1 MNTGTNPAGAAL
13 RAARDGGLRRMYA
26 AQAVGAV
33 VDGAVLATA
42 VLYFG
47 TRVGVPVPW
56 IGLVLGAG
64 NLAAL
69 AAAVPLGALAD
80 AVGARRAA
88 VGFTCLV
95 GASLAVYAVADGPWT
110 YAVGAVVFVVAQTG
124 LGAARQAVVAAR
136 VEPRARVAARGRMH
150 TLLNAGMG
158 AGTVL
163 GALVLA
169 AGADAG
175 FTLLYGGGALVV
187 LGCALL
193 LAGMPAD
200 PADSAA
206 AGRDRRIS
214 AALGDRRLLA
224 VTALTS
230 VVQLCLPVLSVILPL
245 WAAQGTRAPGWVPAV
260 ALGLNTVLV
269 LAVQRPWADRVVSDA
284 AAARS
289 ALWAA
294 AALPG
299 GCVLLGAAG
308 TGGAAA
314 ATALVLAGIV
324 LITVG
329 EVAGG
334 PPAWHLALRD
344 VPAALQAR
352 HQAVFGMAGSVA
364 RIAGSAALLPF
375 VLAAGA
381 WGWAAVGAAMAAAA
395 PGLALLARPVRRAR
409 PHGRPGPG
417 DAAAD
422 QPTEL

>member
-1 MNTGTNPAGAAL
+1 MNTRANPARSTAPPD
-13 RAARDGGLRRMYA
+13 ARGTGLGRVYT

-47 TRVGVPVPW
+47 TRVGLPVSW
-56 IGLVLGAG
+56 IGLVLGAA
-64 NLAAL
+64 NLLAL

-95 GASLAVYAVADGPWT
+95 GAALAAYTVADGPWS

-124 LGAARQAVVAAR
+124 LGASRQAVVAAR
-136 VEPRARVAARGRMH
+136 VAPSERVAARGRLH

-169 AGADAG
+169 ADADAG

-193 LAGMPAD
+193 LRGMPAD
-200 PADSAA
+200 PAAA
-206 AGRDRRIS
+206 PGERTERRIR

-230 VVQLCLPVLSVILPL
+230 VVQVCLPVLSVILPL
-245 WAAQGTRAPGWVPAV
+245 WAVQGTRAPGWVPAV

-284 AAARS
+284 SASRS

-294 AALPG
+294 GALLG
-299 GCVLLGAAG
+299 GCVLFGAAG
-308 TGGAAA
+308 SGGPVAAA
-314 ATALVLAGIV
+314 VLILAGIV
-324 LITVG
+324 LLTVG

-344 VPAALQAR
+344 VPTALQGR
-352 HQAVFGMAGSVA
+352 RQAVFGMAGSVA
-364 RIAGSAALLPF
+364 RIVGSAALLPF

-381 WGWAAVGAAMAAAA
+381 WGWAVLGAAMAAAA
-395 PGLALLARPVRRAR
+395 GGLALLARLR
-409 PHGRPGPG
+409 G
-417 DAAAD
+417 
-422 QPTEL
+422 

>member
-1 MNTGTNPAGAAL
+1 MNTGTNPPGAT
-13 RAARDGGLRRMYA
+13 AARGSGGSGLGRVYT

-47 TRVGVPVPW
+47 TRVGLPVSW
-56 IGLVLGAG
+56 IGLVLGTA
-64 NLAAL
+64 NLVSL

-88 VGFTCLV
+88 TGFTCLV
-95 GASLAVYAVADGPWT
+95 GASLAVYTVAEGPWS

-124 LGAARQAVVAAR
+124 LGASRQAVVAAR
-136 VEPRARVAARGRMH
+136 VAPAERVAARGRMH

-158 AGTVL
+158 AGAVL

-169 AGADAG
+169 ADADAG

-187 LGCALL
+187 LGCALV

-200 PADSAA
+200 PAPVAARDRGLAA
-206 AGRDRRIS
+206 APG
-214 AALGDRRLLA
+214 GRRLSA

-245 WAAQGTRAPGWVPAV
+245 WAVQGTRAPGWVPAV

-284 AAARS
+284 SASRS

-294 AALPG
+294 GA
-299 GCVLLGAAG
+299 LLGACVLF
-308 TGGAAA
+308 GAAGSGGPAGA
-314 ATALVLAGIV
+314 AVLVLAGIV
-324 LITVG
+324 LLTLG

-344 VPAALQAR
+344 VPAELQAR

-364 RIAGSAALLPF
+364 RIVGSAVLLPF

-381 WGWAAVGAAMAAAA
+381 WGWAVTGTAMAAAA
-395 PGLALLARPVRRAR
+395 VGLAMMARPRPRPRPRRRAR
-409 PHGRPGPG
+409 GLRRS
-417 DAAAD
+417 A
-422 QPTEL
+422 